1 VPFNAFPAFAGA
13 FFLRVMVGSAAAR
26 SQRSEGDGI
35 RIGSAAMTNPEIA
48 YSTCNAEAYLE
59 NS

>member
-26 SQRSEGDGI
+26 SQRSEGDGA
-35 RIGSAAMTNPEIA
+35 RTAARTNQLTNPEI
-48 YSTCNAEAYLE
+48 NADAYLE

>member
-26 SQRSEGDGI
+26 SQRSEGGGA
-35 RIGSAAMTNPEIA
+35 RIGTAARTNQLTNPEK
-48 YSTCNAEAYLE
+48 NADAYLE

>member
-26 SQRSEGDGI
+26 SQRSEGGGA
-35 RIGSAAMTNPEIA
+35 RTAARTNQLANPEK
-48 YSTCNAEAYLE
+48 NADAYLE